1 MEADQDR
8 DGKISFEEFTKMV
21 EGTDVSMSMTL
32 GKFSLSLVN
41 SSFNLR
47 TCLVKNPSLK
57 LVLLALRHNPG
68 WSPYLIWTVSLNECE
83 ADANTQSKSDDY
95 GYPTTAFYLSVRLT

>member
-32 GKFSLSLVN
+32 GKFSLPLEN
-41 SSFNLR
+41 SSSNLR
-47 TCLVKNPSLK
+47 TCLVKKPTSLK
-57 LVLLALRHNPG
+57 LVLLALRHHPR
-68 WSPYLIWTVSLNECE
+68 WSPYLNECE
-83 ADANTQSKSDDY
+83 ADVNTQSKSDDY